1 MKKLSLYI
9 FLFFIWCNTSFAEI
23 LDQKKYVCKDE
34 LGFKTEISFLKEF
47 NSSNVVTS
55 TNLGMGFVLVNF
67 ALIENDNLFFFSVDD
82 AFETITVGHIQ
93 SLKDN
98 KRKYVSTT
106 YGLNSDQSNLMRS
119 NITRF
124 NNAPDKIKT
133 INLSE
138 DEIKDELRIIK
149 NQKQILDVISQ
160 EQSWGSTSS
169 DCDVG
174 KIKSETK
181 DNSKPMKGMIQAI
194 KEGCEGDNPLEKRKK
209 FCSCY
214 GDWFYDNLTND
225 KFTEF
230 LQLSREDKIKFLEKN
245 NIIKQCKFYS
255 ENYRM
260 LDKKIT
266 FSNPKREIISN
277 FDVKEVYSC
286 ALKDSNK
293 IETAEWD
300 ISFDAISEVGM
311 VVGSG
316 KYLVENSCCP
326 EKGKRLAIYD
336 KDANLRWFDLID
348 ENLYSNLLQMSDNKI
363 MHKKSSIKLV
373 SADVDRFNKLFNGAE
388 NAKKDFNNKLVSVNS
403 YIGIEEKFYYS
414 ANALF
419 KNNNNLNLIFD
430 VECK

>member
-23 LDQKKYVCKDE
+23 LDQKKYICKDE

-67 ALIENDNLFFFSVDD
+67 ALIENDNLFYFSVDD

-181 DNSKPMKGMIQAI
+181 DNSKPMKGYIQI
-194 KEGCEGDNPLEKRKK
+194 MKEGCQKDKTDIATIT
-209 FCSCY
+209 FCECY
-214 GDWFYDNLTND
+214 GNWFYDNLTND

-230 LQLSREDKIKFLEKN
+230 LQLSREDKIKFVQKN
-245 NIIKQCKFYS
+245 NIINQCQ
-255 ENYRM
+255 
-260 LDKKIT
+260 I
-266 FSNPKREIISN
+266 
-277 FDVKEVYSC
+277 
-286 ALKDSNK
+286 
-293 IETAEWD
+293 
-300 ISFDAISEVGM
+300 
-311 VVGSG
+311 
-316 KYLVENSCCP
+316 
-326 EKGKRLAIYD
+326 
-336 KDANLRWFDLID
+336 
-348 ENLYSNLLQMSDNKI
+348 
-363 MHKKSSIKLV
+363 
-373 SADVDRFNKLFNGAE
+373 
-388 NAKKDFNNKLVSVNS
+388 
-403 YIGIEEKFYYS
+403 
-414 ANALF
+414 
-419 KNNNNLNLIFD
+419 
-430 VECK
+430 